1 MKAIIIFHLLA
12 VEDLL
17 YKNLVMNSKID
28 CGVAGSVNDM
38 AEVLKM
44 KICHTLL
51 HKISCPSTASIW
63 G

>member
-1 MKAIIIFHLLA
+1 MIISLLYI

-17 YKNLVMNSKID
+17 YKNLVMNSRID
-28 CGVAGSVNDM
+28 CGAADSVKAM

-51 HKISCPSTASIW
+51 HKNSCLSTTSI
-63 G
+63 

>member
-1 MKAIIIFHLLA
+1 MKAIIISHLFA

-28 CGVAGSVNDM
+28 CGVAGSVNAM

>member
-17 YKNLVMNSKID
+17 YKNLVMNSRID
-28 CGVAGSVNDM
+28 CGAADSVKAM

-51 HKISCPSTASIW
+51 HKNSCLSTTSI
-63 G
+63 